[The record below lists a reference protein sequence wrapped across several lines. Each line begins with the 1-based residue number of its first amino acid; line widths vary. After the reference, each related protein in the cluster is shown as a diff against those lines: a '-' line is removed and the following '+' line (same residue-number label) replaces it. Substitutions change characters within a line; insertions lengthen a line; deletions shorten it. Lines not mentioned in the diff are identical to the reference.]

1 MKTQQQL
8 ADEYG
13 VHRSTFYR
21 RLKRANLSI
30 RRGLIS
36 PKDQETIY
44 EVLGIPEKKKSFRS
58 Y

>member
-13 VHRSTFYR
+13 VHRSTLYR

-30 RRGLIS
+30 RRGLIC
-36 PKDQETIY
+36 PRDQETIY
-44 EVLGIPEKKKSFRS
+44 EVLGTPEKKNSSRS